1 MTRGK
6 YLRDRAAVKPMD
18 FLCGLVSRQV
28 SCSTPT
34 RCLAHVVLQKMAVSR
49 DRVITEDSVTSEELR
64 EEQEHFQKVVN
75 AFLHY
80 R

>member
-1 MTRGK
+1 MRLGLEPGWLQHAHTVCPRG
-6 YLRDRAAVKPMD
+6 
-18 FLCGLVSRQV
+18 
-28 SCSTPT
+28 
-34 RCLAHVVLQKMAVSR
+34 VLKMAVSR